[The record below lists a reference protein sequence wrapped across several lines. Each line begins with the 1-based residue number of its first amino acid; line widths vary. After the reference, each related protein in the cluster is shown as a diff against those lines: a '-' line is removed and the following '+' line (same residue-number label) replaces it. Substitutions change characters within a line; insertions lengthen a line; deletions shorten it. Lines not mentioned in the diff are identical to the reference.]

1 VQSRQTAARATAG
14 AVAAK
19 ARAGGARASRECGQ
33 GTVEYVALIAL
44 VALVMVGAIAAMKS
58 TQLAEGQQLGGLILK
73 KIEEAVGKVHY

>member
-1 VQSRQTAARATAG
+1 VKSRPTARGAAHAVRAPARK
-14 AVAAK
+14 AVA
-19 ARAGGARASRECGQ
+19 RVSRERGQ